1 MFDPYFDFTSLW
13 RFKPAKPVRH
23 QKTCPVCGRRMV
35 NTYLRDGVWK
45 CRRCLEEAQKGEV
58 VDPIEN
64 YRGTPLEGLDA
75 FQRQLKRF
83 DIPSEK
89 INRTEGAEHG

>member
-1 MFDPYFDFTSLW
+1 MVQPAERRERVMFYPYYDFM
-13 RFKPAKPVRH
+13 RRQRYENKKPVRH
-23 QKTCPVCGRRMV
+23 QQTCPVCGRKLV
-35 NTYLRDGVWK
+35 NTYLSK
-45 CRRCLEEAQKGEV
+45 CEV

-83 DIPSEK
+83 DI
-89 INRTEGAEHG
+89 HF